1 MNGGPG
7 ASGIKKSFRQKK
19 KEIKR
24 RNDFSVKIIFSS
36 ISMSTFSDW
45 MDEKFVNTKGA
56 YTTEYPVT
64 NLAWSQPKGPGYT
77 TNCDETIFV
86 DCSSNLAEHF
96 EEGDVSEYD
105 LMSYISFSIS
115 RFRDIL
121 YRRSL
126 EGQYG
131 MVHCTILCYHP
142 CQKCL
147 FALSE
152 LFGNSLEY
160 SGVYGSFVSDVVSQD
175 EYRYALRWIQNYG
188 WKIQV
193 DYCGVFDPYKAIG
206 RDRKGDGERAKE
218 MAGIL
223 GGMPRAYE
231 FRSVVVDMNGGEIT
245 EDTAGYY
252 HACNSWAA
260 ADPDKRKYE
269 DGIFK
274 VKYEGKWLTEEEL
287 TEKRRKIVDPT
298 PEEMTQNLEKMRKAQ
313 QEKESKASRRKRT
326 ITKAMEDN
334 AEMRA
339 VRGDMEDEEVNYLIQ
354 HSDKYNDYGASAQDL
369 ARERARSALE
379 YRKLANNHGVPI
391 DGHYVSE
398 DELNAEKKK
407 IDDDV
412 KAGQQQI
419 EEYEK
424 AIAAKKEAIF
434 SQRVLC
440 FQILV
445 ALGSIA
451 FPPLAILDIAISVCE
466 WVRNSDSLDAGDHA
480 LNAAGVAFDI
490 IGLIPY
496 FGKVFKMGKY
506 FEEVGKTSG
515 EIADLAKTA
524 GFFNF
529 DEAKMATYLKDV
541 PQSGNDLG
549 RMARAN
555 RLNDLN
561 AANQDIIDWNRAA
574 QAAEKADDIA
584 LQDII
589 DWNRAAQAAEKADD
603 IALSSRL
610 QTVTQPG
617 LPPVAMKENLAEI
630 AAREAALPKKAY
642 PNLPA
647 VKGAGPTPLY
657 YVPIEFSGTP
667 ILDMAKEFVM
677 TLPYYTKTS
686 LKSLFLTGGSDVLSF
701 FESTAITFASNM
713 WLYCYCIGWNGI
725 TWVKGLNTE
734 GQGMMPDEEQKRLQQ
749 QKVNAMLEYDEASKA
764 LAEANRALAEAST
777 PEEMNKAREDIAK
790 AEKRIEGV
798 GMYMDTQDVHLAE
811 SANSPSQQIDAE
823 AELKKAQSDERRAKR
838 HLAKAKTPEQ
848 KQTAQK
854 ELEDAQ
860 KRKGLSLDLIDKQ
873 SMRDSW
879 SDIGVDTSSGDDAYN
894 NWVAANNNME
904 SHNSQATTAAYG
916 PGQIAALDGLT
927 AGMNPLD
934 TMFISENL
942 RNTNNYVNSAQLNMQ
957 LGQGNSGYDIEGD
970 ILAAKEQEAFQTAQE
985 ENFDAYLSWQADI
998 DADNA
1003 AIDLQWQLNQSNQN
1017 KNNNNKKK

>member
-45 MDEKFVNTKGA
+45 MEEKFVNTKGA

-326 ITKAMEDN
+326 ITKAIEDY
-334 AEMRA
+334 AEMQA
-339 VRGDMEDEEVNYLIQ
+339 VRKNMENEEIDYLIQ
-354 HSDKYNDYGASAQDL
+354 HSSTYNDYGESGEDRS
-369 ARERARSALE
+369 RERARSALE

-398 DELNAEKKK
+398 IELTAEKNR

-412 KAGQQQI
+412 EAGRKQI
-419 EEYEK
+419 EDYEK

-440 FQILV
+440 IQILV

-466 WVRNSDSLDAGDHA
+466 WVRKSDSLSAGEHA
-480 LNAAGVAFDI
+480 LNATGVAFDI

-506 FEEVGKTSG
+506 FEEMGKTGVEMG
-515 EIADLAKTA
+515 EIARAQLISDGVDDA
-524 GFFNF
+524 F
-529 DEAKMATYLKDV
+529 EAIMKKGIHA
-541 PQSGNDLG
+541 
-549 RMARAN
+549 
-555 RLNDLN
+555 
-561 AANQDIIDWNRAA
+561 
-574 QAAEKADDIA
+574 
-584 LQDII
+584 
-589 DWNRAAQAAEKADD
+589 
-603 IALSSRL
+603 
-610 QTVTQPG
+610 TQPG
-617 LPPVAMKENLAEI
+617 LPPVAMKTNLGEI
-630 AAREAALPKKAY
+630 AAKGAPKNAF
-642 PNLPA
+642 PHLPA
-647 VKGAGPTPLY
+647 GKGPGPTPLY

-667 ILDMAKEFVM
+667 ILDMAKEFVT

-725 TWVKGLNTE
+725 TWVKGQNTE
-734 GQGMMPDEEQKRLQQ
+734 GQGMMPDEEQMRLQQ

-764 LAEANRALAEAST
+764 LAEANTSLAEAST
-777 PEEMNKAREDIAK
+777 PEEINKAREDIAK
-790 AEKRIEGV
+790 AEKRLEGV
-798 GMYMDTQDVHLAE
+798 QMYMDTQEVRFADQE
-811 SANSPSQQIDAE
+811 KSPSQQIDAD
-823 AELKKAQSDERRAKR
+823 AELRQAQSDERRAKR

-848 KQTAQK
+848 KQTAQE

-894 NWVAANNNME
+894 NWVAANNKME

-942 RNTNNYVNSAQLNMQ
+942 RNTNNYVNSAQLNLQ

-1003 AIDLQWQLNQSNQN
+1003 ASDLQWQLNQSNQN
-1017 KNNNNKKK
+1017 KNNNDKKK